1 MIEFNP
7 LTFFAVIFN
16 MTILFVLFRL
26 FFYRP
31 IKQVIDQREKV
42 MQEAIDK
49 NQQLQLDSQEKTKQA
64 FLKLKQ
70 AETQARISIEEANQ
84 LSDNILNQAK
94 NEAKGKAREIMQI
107 AEEEARST
115 RESTHKELKREALK
129 VSNIISRKLLDAVFD
144 ESMDNFYIQKTLDNL
159 GAWVV
164 EEKAAKQVELKKLI
178 DKAIE
183 SGKDIR
189 IITNHPLSRET
200 QDYFSHKLHDVCGQD
215 LNLAFEVSPEIAGG
229 WKMGFGFTDVDF
241 TLDGQIQSMVDQ
253 LSSYEQ

>member
-189 IITNHPLSRET
+189 IITNHPLSQET

>member
-16 MTILFVLFRL
+16 MTVLFVLFRL
-26 FFYRP
+26 FFYKP
-31 IKQVIDQREKV
+31 IKQVIDQRENV
-42 MQEAIDK
+42 IQEAIDK
-49 NQQLQLDSQEKTKQA
+49 NQQLQLETQDKTKQA

-84 LSDNILNQAK
+84 LSDNILTQAK
-94 NEAKGKAREIMQI
+94 NEAKSKAREIMQI

-115 RESTHKELKREALK
+115 REATHKELKREALK

-159 GAWVV
+159 SDWVV
-164 EEKAAKQVELKKLI
+164 EEKASKQVALKKLI
-178 DKAIE
+178 EKAIE

-189 IITNHPLSRET
+189 IITNHPLSVET
-200 QDYFSHKLHDVCGQD
+200 QDYFLKKLFDVSGQN
-215 LNLAFEVSPEIAGG
+215 LQLAFEVSTEIAGG